1 MVSLTFLKVCRQ
13 YPENKYLHVNIY
25 IHIFTMTVRKALS
38 RNIRQKQNF
47 NLIFF
52 AGFKNQN

>member
-1 MVSLTFLKVCRQ
+1 
-13 YPENKYLHVNIY
+13 
-25 IHIFTMTVRKALS
+25 MTVRKALS

-52 AGFKNQN
+52 AGFKNQNWEMYG